1 MRHKN
6 QKKPS
11 TTGRIR
17 IIAGQ
22 HRGRQLPVLDAQ
34 GLRPTTDR
42 TKETLFNWLMQ
53 DVQGSVCLDGFAG
66 SGSLGFEALSRGAQ
80 HVYFIEKNTTAANQL
95 NLNVATLAL
104 QSQANV
110 LVGEFAHSIN
120 RVAQSLNEDA
130 EPLNQGVKGF
140 DLIFLDPPFQQGLL
154 IPSLVKLLELQLISP
169 HTLIYLECETALSLN
184 HINLALRQSDSAMS
198 LKPIKQ
204 QQTNGFMYGL
214 FQLNT

>member
-6 QKKPS
+6 QKKP
-11 TTGRIR
+11 TATGRIR

-80 HVYFIEKNTTAANQL
+80 HVYFIEKNTSAANQL
-95 NLNVATLAL
+95 TQNVATLKL
-104 QSQANV
+104 QDTASV
-110 LVGEFAHSIN
+110 LDGEFAHSVT
-120 RVAQSLNEDA
+120 RVAQA
-130 EPLNQGVKGF
+130 
-140 DLIFLDPPFQQGLL
+140 LIERAQVMTVVFLDPPFKQGLL
-154 IPSLVKLLELQLISP
+154 IPSLLQLLDLQLITTD
-169 HTLIYLECETALSLN
+169 TLIYLECETAITLN
-184 HINLALRQSDSAMS
+184 SINSALLKQPSPTS

>member
-6 QKKPS
+6 QKKP
-11 TTGRIR
+11 TATGRIR

-66 SGSLGFEALSRGAQ
+66 SGSLGFEALSRGAE
-80 HVYFIEKNTTAANQL
+80 HVYFIEKNTSAANQL
-95 NLNVATLAL
+95 SQNVATLKL
-104 QSQANV
+104 QAQASI

-120 RVAQSLNEDA
+120 RVAQTLTEQA
-130 EPLNQGVKGF
+130 KTI
-140 DLIFLDPPFQQGLL
+140 DLLFLDPPFKQGLL
-154 IPSLVKLLELQLISP
+154 IPSLLRLLELQLITSD
-169 HTLIYLECETALSLN
+169 TLIYLECETAITLN
-184 HINLALRQSDSAMS
+184 NINLALLQHSSPVS
-198 LKPIKQ
+198 LRPIKQ